1 MTSYFHSM
9 VAIIAAPFDCQPP
22 SLQPCHQTIPIDDH
36 NHLNPCFDLLNAQH
50 LFQTNNNHNA
60 QHSKH
65 FLFLN
70 RDILSEIFSFLP
82 MSMVWSQL
90 RFVSREWSETS
101 IRTRSCIDFDQ
112 CSVEE
117 FLVTNCG
124 VKDSQLKQAWEYLF
138 AYILRNCRN
147 LKRFCIKLR
156 EEREFFNNSHLKM
169 LAQRHGRTLQELE
182 LTNCVNITE
191 NLGFDKTFRKYFVNL
206 RKLSVIGN
214 RFIHHSVLRHLTK
227 LESLRIE
234 KCDKFY
240 RSGDCS
246 RSFSQSL
253 MYFKTDKCSPKH
265 ISHLRNLKLLDL
277 SEGSIESQNFR
288 NLSDLSTDH
297 MPDLTA
303 IETVKLDPYEVEH
316 LLSNNMKCKVL
327 LIVEK
332 RCRFPLA
339 CMESLLQIYS
349 TVKISLPSSMT
360 LFLTQILS
368 LLSKANVTHLDDDD
382 RDRVQRLKCAFSSML
397 ENVHHEENNLSPMTA
412 TSNFKYWNI
421 DNFFVYHE
429 LLRCLPF
436 SVREQFYIEFVE
448 RERQEEAREIKFR
461 MLK

>member
-1 MTSYFHSM
+1 M

-253 MYFKTDKCSPKH
+253 M
-265 ISHLRNLKLLDL
+265 
-277 SEGSIESQNFR
+277 
-288 NLSDLSTDH
+288 
-297 MPDLTA
+297 
-303 IETVKLDPYEVEH
+303 
-316 LLSNNMKCKVL
+316 
-327 LIVEK
+327 
-332 RCRFPLA
+332 
-339 CMESLLQIYS
+339 
-349 TVKISLPSSMT
+349 
-360 LFLTQILS
+360 
-368 LLSKANVTHLDDDD
+368 
-382 RDRVQRLKCAFSSML
+382 
-397 ENVHHEENNLSPMTA
+397 
-412 TSNFKYWNI
+412 
-421 DNFFVYHE
+421 
-429 LLRCLPF
+429 
-436 SVREQFYIEFVE
+436 
-448 RERQEEAREIKFR
+448 
-461 MLK
+461 